1 MSTNLYDGQLVRV
14 WHDESAANAVSPA
27 INRAFYEQ
35 HSIQYITNGTETLK
49 VETSL
54 DNEHWV
60 TLDADQ
66 DPNTIVDYIRHIQWL
81 RFTKGPT
88 DTVTVLVGGAATH
101 GT

>member
-14 WHDESAANAVSPA
+14 WHNESGADAVSPPV
-27 INRAFYEQ
+27 NRAYFEL
-35 HSIQYITNGTETLK
+35 HSIQYITDGVETLK

-54 DNEHWV
+54 DGENWV
-60 TLDADQ
+60 TLDAGQ
-66 DPNTIVDYIRHIQWL
+66 DANSIEVYNRHIQWL

-88 DTVTVLVGGAATH
+88 DTVTVLVGGVADY